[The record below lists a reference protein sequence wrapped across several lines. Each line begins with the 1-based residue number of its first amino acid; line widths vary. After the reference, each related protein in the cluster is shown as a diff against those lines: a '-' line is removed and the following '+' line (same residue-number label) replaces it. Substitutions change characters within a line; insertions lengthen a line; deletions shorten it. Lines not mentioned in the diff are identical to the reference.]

1 MLNAPAPGDEHEG
14 KFLIKLR
21 YAHLPA
27 GIHVRAEAQ
36 GRDIVVYLLPGLTPA
51 QRRAALSRA
60 RSSARIGHGP
70 ALSAAG
76 LARAIAADRARMMA
90 RNSAAA
96 LRAHP
101 ALFVPPMIVLIS
113 AALAYTLLGS
123 AARLPASQSPFGP
136 VGLSLAP
143 PAHPRP
149 ASSGPA
155 PRGPGSPAPAGPGRT
170 ASPDPVPGPGQ
181 GGSPSPPATV
191 TPQPARPARPAPSR
205 RPPGPFRPAPTSSPS
220 PTRTPT
226 ARPVPASPAPG
237 SSSGSGPGSGAGG
250 GSGPGSGS
258 NPGGACLNLGPLGVC
273 LDV

>member
-1 MLNAPAPGDEHEG
+1 VLNSPAPGDEHEDQ
-14 KFLIKLR
+14 FLIKIR
-21 YAHLPA
+21 YANLPA
-27 GIHVRAEAQ
+27 GIHVRAEAA

-76 LARAIAADRARMMA
+76 LARAIAADRVRMMA

-101 ALFVPPMIVLIS
+101 ALFVPPMIVLVS

-136 VGLSLAP
+136 VGLSMIP

-149 ASSGPA
+149 AGSGPA
-155 PRGPGSPAPAGPGRT
+155 PGGGGPGSPGPAGPGRT
-170 ASPDPVPGPGQ
+170 ASPGPAPGPSQ
-181 GGSPSPPATV
+181 GGSPSPSATV
-191 TPQPARPARPAPSR
+191 APPPARPARPGPAR
-205 RPPGPFRPAPTSSPS
+205 RPPGPFRSFTPSSSPAPT
-220 PTRTPT
+220 RTQT

-237 SSSGSGPGSGAGG
+237 SSPGSGAGG
-250 GSGPGSGS
+250 GSGPGAGS
-258 NPGGACLNLGPLGVC
+258 NPGGACVNLGALGVC